1 MKLAIMQPYFFP
13 YIGYWQL
20 MHSVDCFISLDDV
33 QYIRHGWVNRNRI
46 LKPDSGWQYV
56 MVPVHRSGMTGTI
69 REARVDVNHDW
80 RRRILAQID
89 HYRKLTRHF
98 VSVRALVQAA
108 LESTEGNNIGS
119 VNHSLMLFLSKEL
132 DIRAELRLSSEM
144 ELDYRDVDG
153 ADEWALR
160 ISQQMGAVSYI
171 NPVGG
176 SGIFDSNKYATSGI
190 ELQFLKSR
198 DIVYSQNRLTFEPN
212 LSIIDVLMFNGING
226 TRKLLEEYDL
236 EAACS

>member
-20 MHSVDCFISLDDV
+20 MHAADCFISLDDV

-46 LKPDSGWQYV
+46 LKPGSGWQYV
-56 MVPVHRSGMTGTI
+56 MVPVHRSGMKGTI
-69 REARVDVNHDW
+69 REARVDVSHDW

-98 VSVRALVQAA
+98 LSVRALLQAA
-108 LESTEGNNIGS
+108 LKSAEGNNIGR
-119 VNHSLMLFLSKEL
+119 VNHSLMLFLSKEMDL
-132 DIRAELRLSSEM
+132 RAELRLSSET
-144 ELDYRDVDG
+144 ELDYSDVDG

-160 ISQQMGAVSYI
+160 ISQQMGAASYI

-176 SGIFDSNKYATSGI
+176 AEIFDSKKYATSGI
-190 ELQFLKSR
+190 ELQYLKSR
-198 DIVYSQNRLTFEPN
+198 DIVYSQNRPMFEPS
-212 LSIIDVLMFNGING
+212 LSIIDVLMFNGIEG

-236 EAACS
+236 QVACS